1 MSNIKETYQIGLY
14 LEKALKDKKM
24 SIKEL
29 SKISG
34 INQNLLRSYLINE
47 RKTSIDAIKKI
58 ADALNMDIE
67 YFTNDSYF
75 KNGDIKATILN
86 NDLILHI
93 NETDEKDLRKAY
105 KTMSRMMNQIF
116 NSVSLEGKNKII
128 HSLYIFLITY
138 IREVAYVEENP
149 DKDPWKHLYS
159 DSSLLHDM
167 FGINEKDYAKLRIAF
182 DKLLN
187 NNVDEEE
194 KEEFLNDTLD
204 KVNTTNQLE
213 EQKKDD
219 N

>member
-105 KTMSRMMNQIF
+105 KAMSRMMNQIF
-116 NSVSLEGKNKII
+116 NSVSLEGKRKII
-128 HSLYIFLITY
+128 HILHFFLVTY
-138 IREVAYVEENP
+138 IREIAYSDNKS
-149 DKDPWKHLYS
+149 KDSWKLLYY

-167 FGINEKDYAKLRIAF
+167 FGINEKDYIKLRTSF
-182 DKLLN
+182 NKQ
-187 NNVDEEE
+187 
-194 KEEFLNDTLD
+194 LND
-204 KVNTTNQLE
+204 NTKKHNS
-213 EQKKDD
+213 EQY
-219 N
+219 